1 MFRLCRRA
9 ESDPTYAR
17 YPRLPVRVC
26 AGFEAHLAGM
36 VDVTLV
42 DDASK
47 G

>member
-1 MFRLCRRA
+1 
-9 ESDPTYAR
+9 
-17 YPRLPVRVC
+17 VRVC